1 MTIHGPVTLQVLGT
15 GGPDTSPCLLLHLP
29 RKKGMTCYLV
39 NSGEGMQRLCG
50 EQHVRLSG
58 RLQRILLTSLDA
70 TTVGGL
76 PGLLI
81 TLADASHGRPVP
93 VTGPVGT
100 AGIVSASSGFMPSHA
115 RSTLVEEVGAGP
127 SSAPL
132 ADDDGVRIFAFV
144 VDAEVGCDQVSE
156 LGSAAAH
163 CAPAGE
169 LPAALGS
176 ADGGQADGGLG
187 LLESSPAGE
196 AGEVAALGVG
206 AADNGAVPTS
216 KRRRLTPTGA
226 DGAHPRGVRGQ
237 AVSYAFEL
245 PAALGKFNA
254 KRAAE
259 LNISGPDRGRL
270 CKGESV
276 TLPSGVIVRPEEL
289 LAAGTPPQLLLVLAC
304 PTVEHARAL
313 ATHAPLLELVASKT
327 VVACAHIC
335 DSDVWHSSE
344 MGVLCALL
352 GSEADHLVLST
363 ALRPAEHVFVSGA
376 RLQTLLHAIHPL
388 VYPLPHALLQGTQP
402 AAALA
407 PDRAAEAAA
416 AAGTTGGGVHAAR
429 LLARLTAS
437 PVERRGL
444 DESECTRLR
453 NWTNSRGEAQ
463 SLDVEHITAT
473 LRAVGGLALAVSQL
487 PAALHFE
494 PKPAGKEAGQKEGE
508 AATNGQAAY
517 GQADGGE
524 HGRFDTGGGDSRGAG
539 HCELRRLGEAEA
551 REQPSGAV
559 LACDP
564 PAPDPALAALP
575 DFPPLPLPDS
585 SLPLPDSCFLLDS
598 PFAPLP
604 DSLTAAA
611 EAGLLEGGEVTF
623 LGTGA
628 AMPSKYR
635 NVSATL
641 LHLPAG
647 GCVLLDCGEGTLG
660 QLRRRYGL
668 EGAANVLARVR
679 CFWVSH
685 AHADHHLGLPSLLV
699 ERARAVRTSNAQLRE
714 GGSFLEGNDSFLGGG
729 AFALEPA
736 AALVV
741 GPRRL
746 EPWLRACAPAVLSL
760 DDFEFGHCSQV
771 HALLPALDMQAGS
784 RLGVCAAVAVH
795 VEHCADAWALL
806 LTVRSSDG
814 RQGRSE
820 TGGGLV
826 RARMETDG
834 TTEPGAG
841 VPRSLDEETGGG
853 SGDGSRGGSVEW
865 SLGYSGDTRPCDSLV
880 KAALKVPH
888 LLALIH
894 EATFEDELGGEAVA
908 RRHATISEALTVGKQ
923 AGAYRT
929 LLTHFSQRYPKVA
942 SAGGECAA
950 ELSRAAFATD
960 LMSVPLRLLRWI
972 PAITKPAQLLLTSE
986 CADEDKAPSTGPGLG
1001 PAGEVPSAAAEM

>member
-1 MTIHGPVTLQVLGT
+1 MSIVPTLTSVRFRPLLGDGPDEPLCGVLEIGGSTPGAPAFTLLLDIAGTFSNMGRRGRRPKNLLGGRVVVAVLAVLGT

-276 TLPSGVIVRPEEL
+276 TLPSGVI
-289 LAAGTPPQLLLVLAC
+289 
-304 PTVEHARAL
+304 HARAL

-388 VYPLPHALLQGTQP
+388 VYPGA
-402 AAALA
+402 
-407 PDRAAEAAA
+407 
-416 AAGTTGGGVHAAR
+416 GGGCMP
-429 LLARLTAS
+429 LGCW
-437 PVERRGL
+437 RG
-444 DESECTRLR
+444 
-453 NWTNSRGEAQ
+453 
-463 SLDVEHITAT
+463 
-473 LRAVGGLALAVSQL
+473 
-487 PAALHFE
+487 
-494 PKPAGKEAGQKEGE
+494 
-508 AATNGQAAY
+508 
-517 GQADGGE
+517 
-524 HGRFDTGGGDSRGAG
+524 
-539 HCELRRLGEAEA
+539 
-551 REQPSGAV
+551 
-559 LACDP
+559 
-564 PAPDPALAALP
+564 
-575 DFPPLPLPDS
+575 
-585 SLPLPDSCFLLDS
+585 
-598 PFAPLP
+598 
-604 DSLTAAA
+604 
-611 EAGLLEGGEVTF
+611 
-623 LGTGA
+623 
-628 AMPSKYR
+628 
-635 NVSATL
+635 
-641 LHLPAG
+641 
-647 GCVLLDCGEGTLG
+647 
-660 QLRRRYGL
+660 
-668 EGAANVLARVR
+668 
-679 CFWVSH
+679 
-685 AHADHHLGLPSLLV
+685 
-699 ERARAVRTSNAQLRE
+699 
-714 GGSFLEGNDSFLGGG
+714 
-729 AFALEPA
+729 
-736 AALVV
+736 
-741 GPRRL
+741 
-746 EPWLRACAPAVLSL
+746 
-760 DDFEFGHCSQV
+760 
-771 HALLPALDMQAGS
+771 
-784 RLGVCAAVAVH
+784 
-795 VEHCADAWALL
+795 
-806 LTVRSSDG
+806 
-814 RQGRSE
+814 
-820 TGGGLV
+820 
-826 RARMETDG
+826 
-834 TTEPGAG
+834 
-841 VPRSLDEETGGG
+841 
-853 SGDGSRGGSVEW
+853 
-865 SLGYSGDTRPCDSLV
+865 
-880 KAALKVPH
+880 
-888 LLALIH
+888 
-894 EATFEDELGGEAVA
+894 
-908 RRHATISEALTVGKQ
+908 
-923 AGAYRT
+923 
-929 LLTHFSQRYPKVA
+929 
-942 SAGGECAA
+942 
-950 ELSRAAFATD
+950 
-960 LMSVPLRLLRWI
+960 
-972 PAITKPAQLLLTSE
+972 
-986 CADEDKAPSTGPGLG
+986 
-1001 PAGEVPSAAAEM
+1001 